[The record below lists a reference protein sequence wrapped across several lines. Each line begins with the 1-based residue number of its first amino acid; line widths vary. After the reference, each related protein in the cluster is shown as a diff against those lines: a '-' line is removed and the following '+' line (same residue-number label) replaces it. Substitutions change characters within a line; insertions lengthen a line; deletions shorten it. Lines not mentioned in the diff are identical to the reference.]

1 MLLKKRLD
9 DEVLIHHGVKGQQW
23 GIQHGPPYPVQKGS
37 GVTIKM
43 GAKFSRLSQFDE
55 TTAKGHAYVTYLQS
69 DKEHYKGFFGIVLKR
84 RDPTKAVYQH
94 TLIAKRD
101 LKSPDMAT
109 RKQTFEELYKND
121 PKITKEL
128 ANYYRSNHIKFLPNF
143 IYEKRY
149 KNLEGKDL
157 ENKGFKTMVRGIG
170 GNDYLREQYFNALAK
185 KGYDFVMDD
194 MDGQYMLKYGKEPA
208 IIFDR
213 EKSVDYNG
221 KLEVGLK
228 EITKNLKAGPI
239 HVKG

>member
-1 MLLKKRLD
+1 MI
-9 DEVLIHHGVKGQQW
+9 LIHHGVKGQQW
-23 GIQHGPPYPVQKGS
+23 GVKHGPPYPIQKGA

-43 GAKFSRLSQFDE
+43 GAKFSRLSQYDE
-55 TTAKGHAYVTYLQS
+55 STSKGHAYVTYLQS

-84 RDPTKAVYQH
+84 RNPTATVKQH
-94 TLIAKRD
+94 TLIAKKD
-101 LKSPDMAT
+101 LKSPDFET
-109 RKQTFEELYKND
+109 RKKTFEELYEND
-121 PKITKEL
+121 PRITKEL
-128 ANYYRSNHIKFLPNF
+128 AAYYRSNHIKFLPNF

-149 KNLEGKDL
+149 RDLKGEDL
-157 ENKGFKTMVRGIG
+157 EKKGYNTFVRGIG

-213 EKSVDYNG
+213 EKSVDYG
-221 KLEVGLK
+221 GSRDVGMK
-228 EITKNLKAGPI
+228 EIMSTLKSGPI